1 MENGFSDSNVKTGES
16 INTPNLNSEVLMQ
29 SLDASASQLTADDV
43 DYHELAKQCRIYM
56 EKYYPPRE
64 YIFKVKGINTI
75 SKGDLHLIQ
84 AQAKHGKSTLVT
96 ILVAVCR
103 CGQLGPVEYAL
114 DHPAK
119 VVVFD
124 TEQFESD
131 SHSQLKM
138 MHELGEDDNGS
149 EIMMFN
155 LRKFGFA
162 ERTAF
167 IKQSIMREKP
177 TLVIIDGIRDLIPD
191 INDSVGCPMLVQE
204 LMQLASGVGCA
215 IICVLHNNQSDG
227 KARGW
232 IGTELINKCGYSFEV
247 EKDGS
252 VVTVKTPIFRGAP
265 VPEWQFAFG
274 EGKRPTFDNSF
285 IQSRINCIN
294 DKKKEELEKK
304 KAEKAEE
311 LKRKDDELIEP
322 IKDILNA
329 HGGSMTKTSLANIM
343 VERDLKKKTPAIELI
358 NRLLEREDPPLMQK
372 DGLVGIRYKA
382 TESNFF

>member
-1 MENGFSDSNVKTGES
+1 MEKGFSDSNVKTGES

-29 SLDASASQLTADDV
+29 SLDAAASQLTADDV
-43 DYHELAKQCRIYM
+43 DYHELAEQCRIYM

-215 IICVLHNNQSDG
+215 IICVLHNNPSDG

-232 IGTELINKCGYSFEV
+232 IGTELLNKCGYSFEV
-247 EKDGS
+247 KKNGS
-252 VVTVKTPIFRGAP
+252 VVTVETPINRGAP
-265 VPEWQFAFG
+265 VPDWQFTFG
-274 EGKRPTFDNSF
+274 PDGRPTCDSSFLEHRMKIDN
-285 IQSRINCIN
+285 
-294 DKKKEELEKK
+294 EKI
-304 KAEKAEE
+304 KAEKARNQAIE
-311 LKRKDDELIEP
+311 DDKYIEP
-322 IKDILNA
+322 INNVLWEQGKP
-329 HGGSMTKTSLANIM
+329 MTKTSIANILS
-343 VERDLKKKTPAIELI
+343 EKKIVGSTKALETI
-358 NRLLEREDPPLMQK
+358 NRLLDREECPFSM
-372 DGLVGIRYKA
+372 VGTNITIKR
-382 TESNFF
+382 ESTGDKIF